1 MRKTTIALGIAVAF
15 LAGSLSTAG
24 VASAGNGNG
33 AFDAII
39 AAIDALTEA
48 VENIELLQGPQG
60 PAGPKGDPGNPGT
73 VDTYYVTRS
82 STNPDNFDRIQLAAF
97 CEEGDVATGGGF
109 QALLGLGDVIVTE
122 SVPRGSDDNPV
133 GWSATFEYLQPDN
146 NTVTTYVICA
156 DVTV

>member
-1 MRKTTIALGIAVAF
+1 MTRTRIVLSLAAAF
-15 LAGSLSTAG
+15 LTGTVTTASI
-24 VASAGNGNG
+24 ASAGNGNG

-39 AAIDALTEA
+39 AAINALTEA

-60 PAGPKGDPGNPGT
+60 PPGPKGDSGNPGT

-97 CEEGDVATGGGF
+97 CEDGDVATGGGF

-122 SVPRGSDDNPV
+122 SVPRGASDGPV

-156 DVTV
+156 DVTG